1 MMEEN
6 ELWFWLLSLE
16 RLGPVSHRRLFEYY
30 GDIREIWRA
39 KNPPLTEKQK
49 DEFLDSRQ
57 EDRIRRSFHDMRH
70 AGIRMVTAAEPD
82 YPRRLRAIY
91 DAPYGLFVKGEL
103 PNPNAPAVAIIGARR
118 CTHHGGIIAEH
129 TAAELTRAGILIISG
144 LAIGIDSCS
153 HQGALSAGGKTYAV
167 MGCGPDICYPSSHR
181 NLYEQIASHGGI
193 LSEYPPGREV
203 RPAYFPLRNRIIS
216 GLADLVL
223 VVEAR
228 ERSGSLITVDQA
240 LEQGRE
246 VMAVPGRPDDP
257 LSVGCNRL
265 IREGAAICTESSD
278 VCRLLG
284 LDQNSPGKTSA
295 VPVSSSGSACERTEE
310 ELRILK
316 ILTAEP
322 LHTEQISLGSG
333 IPVPALLPILL
344 RLELSGCVRQVT
356 SGRFQKTT
364 N

>member
-1 MMEEN
+1 
-6 ELWFWLLSLE
+6 
-16 RLGPVSHRRLFEYY
+16 
-30 GDIREIWRA
+30 
-39 KNPPLTEKQK
+39 
-49 DEFLDSRQ
+49 
-57 EDRIRRSFHDMRH
+57 MR
-70 AGIRMVTAAEPD
+70 
-82 YPRRLRAIY
+82 
-91 DAPYGLFVKGEL
+91 PYGLFVKGEL

-265 IREGAAICTESSD
+265 IPGGCSHLHRIVRCLPSSRSGSEQPWENFCRSGLLFRFCLRTNGRGTPDSEDPDSRTSSHRADFSGKWNSGSRSSPHSSPAGA
-278 VCRLLG
+278 VRLR
-284 LDQNSPGKTSA
+284 
-295 VPVSSSGSACERTEE
+295 SSGYQRTFSEDHQ
-310 ELRILK
+310 LICDILSH
-316 ILTAEP
+316 L
-322 LHTEQISLGSG
+322 
-333 IPVPALLPILL
+333 
-344 RLELSGCVRQVT
+344 
-356 SGRFQKTT
+356 
-364 N
+364 

>member
-1 MMEEN
+1 
-6 ELWFWLLSLE
+6 
-16 RLGPVSHRRLFEYY
+16 
-30 GDIREIWRA
+30 
-39 KNPPLTEKQK
+39 
-49 DEFLDSRQ
+49 
-57 EDRIRRSFHDMRH
+57 MR
-70 AGIRMVTAAEPD
+70 
-82 YPRRLRAIY
+82 
-91 DAPYGLFVKGEL
+91 PYGLFVKGEL

-265 IREGAAICTESSD
+265 IPGRVQPSA
-278 VCRLLG
+278 
-284 LDQNSPGKTSA
+284 QNRPMSA
-295 VPVSSSGSACERTEE
+295 VFSVWIRT
-310 ELRILK
+310 
-316 ILTAEP
+316 A
-322 LHTEQISLGSG
+322 LGK
-333 IPVPALLPILL
+333 LLPFRSPLPVL
-344 RLELSGCVRQVT
+344 PANERKRNSG
-356 SGRFQKTT
+356 F
-364 N
+364 

>member
-1 MMEEN
+1 
-6 ELWFWLLSLE
+6 
-16 RLGPVSHRRLFEYY
+16 
-30 GDIREIWRA
+30 
-39 KNPPLTEKQK
+39 
-49 DEFLDSRQ
+49 
-57 EDRIRRSFHDMRH
+57 
-70 AGIRMVTAAEPD
+70 
-82 YPRRLRAIY
+82 
-91 DAPYGLFVKGEL
+91 
-103 PNPNAPAVAIIGARR
+103 
-118 CTHHGGIIAEH
+118 
-129 TAAELTRAGILIISG
+129 
-144 LAIGIDSCS
+144 
-153 HQGALSAGGKTYAV
+153 

-322 LHTEQISLGSG
+322 LHTEQISLESG

>member
-49 DEFLDSRQ
+49 DEFLDSRR
-57 EDRIRRSFHDMRH
+57 EDRIRRSFHEMRR

-203 RPAYFPLRNRIIS
+203 RPAYFPLHNRIIS

-322 LHTEQISLGSG
+322 LHTEQISLESG

>member
-1 MMEEN
+1 MVLAAFPGTPRPCKITDGCSNITEN
-6 ELWFWLLSLE
+6 
-16 RLGPVSHRRLFEYY
+16 
-30 GDIREIWRA
+30 IREIWRA

-57 EDRIRRSFHDMRH
+57 EDRIRRSFHEMRR

-203 RPAYFPLRNRIIS
+203 RPAYFPLRNR
-216 GLADLVL
+216 DHQ
-223 VVEAR
+223 R
-228 ERSGSLITVDQA
+228 
-240 LEQGRE
+240 
-246 VMAVPGRPDDP
+246 PGRPCP
-257 LSVGCNRL
+257 
-265 IREGAAICTESSD
+265 
-278 VCRLLG
+278 CR
-284 LDQNSPGKTSA
+284 
-295 VPVSSSGSACERTEE
+295 GSERTQ
-310 ELRILK
+310 RFPDYRRSGVGAG
-316 ILTAEP
+316 T
-322 LHTEQISLGSG
+322 GSH
-333 IPVPALLPILL
+333 
-344 RLELSGCVRQVT
+344 
-356 SGRFQKTT
+356 GRSRPPG
-364 N
+364 